1 MTTAAGEMRLATK
14 GRGVVEIKPDWKMQL
29 MSAITDPNIALI
41 LLMIGIYGILF
52 EFWSP
57 GAVAPGVIGGISL
70 IVALTALSVLPV
82 NLGGLALLAS
92 RHRPDG
98 GRGISAPASAS
109 PGWAGSSAFVV
120 GALFLF
126 DPAEADIPIRVS
138 WQVIAGMA
146 ILSAGF
152 FIGMPRLCRPG
163 APAPGAH
170 GSRAD
175 DRQHRRGRE
184 LGRRTKAASRFTAR
198 SGRRGRARASPRARR
213 CASSAARA

>member
-1 MTTAAGEMRLATK
+1 MSIAKDVDDLLSQIDGRSVTTAAGEMRLETK

-57 GAVAPGVIGGISL
+57 GAIAPGVIGGISL

-82 NLGGLALLAS
+82 NLRRPGPAPS

-109 PGWAGSSAFVV
+109 SGWAGSPPS
-120 GALFLF
+120 
-126 DPAEADIPIRVS
+126 
-138 WQVIAGMA
+138 
-146 ILSAGF
+146 
-152 FIGMPRLCRPG
+152 
-163 APAPGAH
+163 
-170 GSRAD
+170 
-175 DRQHRRGRE
+175 
-184 LGRRTKAASRFTAR
+184 
-198 SGRRGRARASPRARR
+198 
-213 CASSAARA
+213 SSAPCSCSTRPSPIFRSACPGR